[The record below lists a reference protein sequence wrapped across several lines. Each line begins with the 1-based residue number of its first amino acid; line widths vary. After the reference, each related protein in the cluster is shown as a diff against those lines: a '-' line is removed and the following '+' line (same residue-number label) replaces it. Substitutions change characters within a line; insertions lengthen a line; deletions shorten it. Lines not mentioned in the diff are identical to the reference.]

1 MQSWEGDPSSGLGN
15 QGSFFSDPCLG
26 FLQYCRF
33 RLLFKLVL
41 NIRQLDEKKTQPA
54 QAQVED
60 QVGCFSVAPDQGSVR
75 ETLLTY
81 RQARR
86 LMSPSNLFLLVKGGG
101 VVGILFTVPHPP
113 PKGSKSSIEQL
124 SCTNPIIDW
133 S

>member
-26 FLQYCRF
+26 FFAILQVQA
-33 RLLFKLVL
+33 VL
-41 NIRQLDEKKTQPA
+41 QTGSQYSATRRKKTQPA

-60 QVGCFSVAPDQGSVR
+60 QVGCFFVAPDQGSVR

-86 LMSPSNLFLLVKGGG
+86 PMSPSNLFLLVKGGG
-101 VVGILFTVPHPP
+101 L
-113 PKGSKSSIEQL
+113 
-124 SCTNPIIDW
+124 
-133 S
+133 